1 MANKSFYITTPI
13 YYPSAKLHIG
23 HAYCTTIADA
33 MARFKRL
40 AGYDVFFLT
49 GSDEH
54 GQKIQQAAEKEGIT
68 PIEYVDKIVAGFQ
81 ALWKR
86 LHISNDDF
94 LRTSEPRHHRV
105 VQEFFRRAKAKG
117 DVYKGEYTGLYCTP
131 CESYWTELQLDEDGC
146 CPDCHRPVEKVS
158 EEAYFFKL
166 SNYAD
171 RLLKHIEEN
180 PDFIRPTSRRNEMI
194 SFIQRG
200 LDDLCISRTS
210 FDWGI
215 PVPDDEKHVIYVWFD
230 ALTNYVTAAGFFD
243 DPEKFKKFWPA
254 DVHLVGKEIVR
265 FHSIIWPAIL
275 MSLDLPLPK
284 QIYGHGWLIVDGDKM
299 SKSKGNVVD
308 PNLLIDEFGADAIR
322 YFLLREIA
330 LGQDGN
336 FSRDA
341 LIGRINADLANDLG
355 NLLHRTLNMIGK
367 FQNGVI
373 EAATTKNETD
383 AALIADAAELLAA
396 YESGMENM
404 EISPVMK
411 KLWAFIGRANKYIDE
426 TAPWALAKDAA
437 KKAEL
442 ATVMYNLAESLRVI
456 SVLISP
462 FMPETAPKIWAQL
475 GMTGDI
481 WDVRL
486 DAVKAWGGL
495 PAGQHIGQ
503 AEPIFPRIEVE
514 KEEQPAKQEKQ
525 KAAQKQEKKVEKAE
539 AGAEGVIT
547 IDDFKKTELRVAEV
561 VAAERVPKTDKL
573 MKLTLSLGE
582 ETREVV
588 SGIADVYTA
597 EELVGKHVIL
607 VANLKPAKLRGIVSH
622 GMVLAASDGEKLRLI
637 ETDMPAGSVV
647 R

>member
-373 EAATTKNETD
+373 EAATTKNDTD

-475 GMTGDI
+475 GMTGNI

-525 KAAQKQEKKVEKAE
+525 KSAQKQEKKAEKAE

-547 IDDFKKTELRVAEV
+547 IDEFKKTELRVAEV
-561 VAAERVPKTDKL
+561 IAAERVPKTDKL

>member
-1 MANKSFYITTPI
+1 
-13 YYPSAKLHIG
+13 
-23 HAYCTTIADA
+23 
-33 MARFKRL
+33 
-40 AGYDVFFLT
+40 
-49 GSDEH
+49 
-54 GQKIQQAAEKEGIT
+54 
-68 PIEYVDKIVAGFQ
+68 
-81 ALWKR
+81 
-86 LHISNDDF
+86 
-94 LRTSEPRHHRV
+94 
-105 VQEFFRRAKAKG
+105 
-117 DVYKGEYTGLYCTP
+117 
-131 CESYWTELQLDEDGC
+131 
-146 CPDCHRPVEKVS
+146 
-158 EEAYFFKL
+158 
-166 SNYAD
+166 
-171 RLLKHIEEN
+171 
-180 PDFIRPTSRRNEMI
+180 
-194 SFIQRG
+194 
-200 LDDLCISRTS
+200 
-210 FDWGI
+210 
-215 PVPDDEKHVIYVWFD
+215 
-230 ALTNYVTAAGFFD
+230 
-243 DPEKFKKFWPA
+243 
-254 DVHLVGKEIVR
+254 
-265 FHSIIWPAIL
+265 
-275 MSLDLPLPK
+275 
-284 QIYGHGWLIVDGDKM
+284 
-299 SKSKGNVVD
+299 
-308 PNLLIDEFGADAIR
+308 
-322 YFLLREIA
+322 
-330 LGQDGN
+330 
-336 FSRDA
+336 
-341 LIGRINADLANDLG
+341 
-355 NLLHRTLNMIGK
+355 
-367 FQNGVI
+367 
-373 EAATTKNETD
+373 
-383 AALIADAAELLAA
+383 DAAELLVV

-486 DAVKAWGGL
+486 DAVKAWGGV

-525 KAAQKQEKKVEKAE
+525 KAAPKQEKKAEKAE
-539 AGAEGVIT
+539 TNAEGVIT
-547 IDDFKKTELRVAEV
+547 IDEFKKTELRVAEV
-561 VAAERVPKTDKL
+561 VTAERVPKTDKL
-573 MKLTLSLGE
+573 MKLTLTLGD